1 MQLKLTHCSFKA
13 DLYDLPAS
21 ASQVLTY
28 KHHHTWYY
36 NAVLVKKL
44 STIWWT
50 VGADETYFMCEMSIL
65 SPEMYASP
73 IALCPAHGDK
83 CEA

>member
-36 NAVLVKKL
+36 NAVLVKK
-44 STIWWT
+44 
-50 VGADETYFMCEMSIL
+50 
-65 SPEMYASP
+65 
-73 IALCPAHGDK
+73 
-83 CEA
+83 